1 MQTQNSLLWLFFLT
15 VSPLSVSISIP
26 LCKGSSFFCFVF
38 VSSIVAYLNVVAARE
53 SVLGLK
59 KKIIIQNCWVNS
71 SNSIEVVLEYF
82 VYSSF
87 LKQ

>member
-1 MQTQNSLLWLFFLT
+1 M
-15 VSPLSVSISIP
+15 
-26 LCKGSSFFCFVF
+26 
-38 VSSIVAYLNVVAARE
+38 AYLNVVAARE